1 LGASNRQST
10 SAFFQSIPRKLRV
23 HVADVQLGPHDGR
36 TRPGRTAEI
45 HLGLLLAGGE
55 IEHVQDGRRSRP
67 RKVRPS
73 TTAGEPFTGPP
84 VLNFQRNLPSNAT
97 QYNVSF
103 A

>member
-10 SAFFQSIPRKLRV
+10 SAFFQSIPRNCVFMLPTYSWV
-23 HVADVQLGPHDGR
+23 PTTGR

-55 IEHVQDGRRSRP
+55 IEHVQDGVAAGQ
-67 RKVRPS
+67 KVRPS

-97 QYNVSF
+97 QYNVSS